1 MKITPIFA
9 VAESHSRRRL
19 KKEKE
24 IWGYSFHIVV
34 TNILA
39 YKKYQKEIV
48 KLINQVVIEQEKKG
62 YSQIA
67 GSDKF
72 KDYDI
77 DTSVGV
83 FDESPYSNGSQKFR
97 SVYSSKDGE
106 NRPFNLLEGTF
117 NDMVISG
124 FIDEHATVYTPEE
137 KPKIS
142 SIPTTVSPLM
152 NDLEFNIQKY
162 KDYTALIDWKMISQ
176 YIHYFKFQKASSNIG
191 IPFEI
196 FDEIVE
202 KSGAEKYDKIKNKE
216 MYDIPHDES
225 KGKLGWRF
233 LFKLANDFNPKEKEE
248 LDAKYRKIVKQMVA
262 ESTRQENKSIW
273 DKDSEEWKL
282 ANPDLLQYTLIK
294 SDEEAG
300 KIVFEFLKD
309 RLIYCNGQTFY
320 KHENIWI
327 NDTKMILASLRVSIL
342 GMPIFKSG
350 QLCIFPYSQD
360 LSNADK
366 VVKIVM
372 DKTVVYK
379 RDDAFYSKFHSTT
392 KGKLCF
398 KDGVLDFKTKQFY
411 LWKDINFP
419 YYSTLMINR
428 PFADVF
434 KNRASNKDVKEIKEK
449 IFNALFE
456 ENCDLALAFLARGV
470 AGHNEDKHWGKYMG
484 NRDCG
489 KGVFGEVNQTALEKY
504 ATTINASHFLSD
516 RGVGEGDQAKK
527 TVGWL
532 IYNLFVLH

>member
-1 MKITPIFA
+1 MSLSNQIQFAKRMASNDFQYIKDTEYEALCKFSKNINEMIPDDKPVKIYIDGDFNFSDNFDYFSIVASNDLLELCKKYITVFFQEKMKITPIFA

-142 SIPTTVSPLM
+142 STTTTVSSPT

-162 KDYTALIDWKMISQ
+162 KDYTKLIDWKMISQ

-282 ANPDLLQYTLIK
+282 A
-294 SDEEAG
+294 
-300 KIVFEFLKD
+300 
-309 RLIYCNGQTFY
+309 
-320 KHENIWI
+320 
-327 NDTKMILASLRVSIL
+327 
-342 GMPIFKSG
+342 
-350 QLCIFPYSQD
+350 
-360 LSNADK
+360 K
-366 VVKIVM
+366 V
-372 DKTVVYK
+372 YG
-379 RDDAFYSKFHSTT
+379 R
-392 KGKLCF
+392 
-398 KDGVLDFKTKQFY
+398 
-411 LWKDINFP
+411 
-419 YYSTLMINR
+419 
-428 PFADVF
+428 
-434 KNRASNKDVKEIKEK
+434 
-449 IFNALFE
+449 
-456 ENCDLALAFLARGV
+456 
-470 AGHNEDKHWGKYMG
+470 
-484 NRDCG
+484 
-489 KGVFGEVNQTALEKY
+489 
-504 ATTINASHFLSD
+504 
-516 RGVGEGDQAKK
+516 
-527 TVGWL
+527 
-532 IYNLFVLH
+532 